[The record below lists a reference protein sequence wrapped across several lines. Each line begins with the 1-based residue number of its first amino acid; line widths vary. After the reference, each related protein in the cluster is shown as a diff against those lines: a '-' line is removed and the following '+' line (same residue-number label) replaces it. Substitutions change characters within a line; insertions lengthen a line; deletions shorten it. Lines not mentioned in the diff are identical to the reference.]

1 MRAEARR
8 VMELLQLD
16 QFELSLT
23 LTDDTRIRALNRN
36 FRGKDAPTDVLSFPQ
51 IEPFPERPECYDSVA
66 IPATI
71 GDVVISVD
79 TALRQAAELGVA
91 PEARLR
97 TLLIHG
103 VLHLL
108 GYDHEL
114 SPAAAR
120 RMFARE
126 RQLVAELS
134 AFHQEHR
141 AARSSHKSSR

>member
-1 MRAEARR
+1 
-8 VMELLQLD
+8 MELLELD

-23 LTDDTRIRALNRN
+23 LTDDTRIRALNRDL
-36 FRGKDAPTDVLSFPQ
+36 RGKDSSTDVLSFPQ
-51 IEPFPERPECYDSVA
+51 IEPFPETIPENPECYGSVG
-66 IPATI
+66 IPPTI

-79 TALRQAAELGVA
+79 TALRQATELGVV
-91 PEARLR
+91 PEDRLR

-103 VLHLL
+103 VLHLA

-126 RQLVAELS
+126 RQLGAELS
-134 AFHQEHR
+134 ALPREHR
-141 AARSSHKSSR
+141 AVRSSRRSFR